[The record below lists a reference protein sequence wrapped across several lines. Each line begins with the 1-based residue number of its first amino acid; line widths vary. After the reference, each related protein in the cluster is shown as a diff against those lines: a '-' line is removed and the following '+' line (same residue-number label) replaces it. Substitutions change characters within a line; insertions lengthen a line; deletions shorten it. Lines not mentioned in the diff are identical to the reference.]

1 MGCGNAASTQAI
13 SSWSQLTR
21 PPVTGKVCVAFL
33 HGEVVLAI
41 LAEKDGEWW
50 LEPSNYAPQPL
61 DGDTEVWAMIAAL
74 VRTDV

>member
-1 MGCGNAASTQAI
+1 M
-13 SSWSQLTR
+13 
-21 PPVTGKVCVAFL
+21 
-33 HGEVVLAI
+33 VLAI

-50 LEPSNYAPQPL
+50 LEPSNSAPQPL

>member
-1 MGCGNAASTQAI
+1 M
-13 SSWSQLTR
+13 
-21 PPVTGKVCVAFL
+21 
-33 HGEVVLAI
+33 VLAI